1 MKFDK
6 LPYEN
11 LLKEIGCVADDLN
24 YDCYVVGGFV
34 RDLLLDRDNDDIDVV
49 VVGKGVEMAKTYVR
63 YLRSCGRKAK
73 YSLFENFGTAQV
85 KVEDPEYGELEVEFV
100 GARKESYERGSRKP
114 IVEEGTLKDDQLRRD
129 FTINAMAICLNR
141 KHFGKLV
148 DPFNGVDDLKRG
160 IIRTPVNPDITF
172 SDDPLRQ
179 LRAVRFAAKL
189 NFDID
194 KDTFE
199 GIQRNADRLSIISE
213 ERINVEL
220 MKILASDSPSKGIHL
235 LLDSGLLMKFL
246 PEVAKLNTDGR
257 TEKII
262 HGHKNIFGHTLEVLS
277 NVAAKTTNPWV
288 RLAALLHDIG
298 KIPTRKYVPGTGYTF
313 QGHETVG
320 ANMVDVIFRRLKL
333 PLDEHLTLVHNLV
346 KLHMRPQS
354 IAAEGV
360 TDSGVRRLVF
370 DADGHIDELLILAE
384 ADITTGKAWKK
395 QKFIEQYEELKK
407 RIEELKQADFV
418 RTFQPCVSGNDIMER
433 YGLSPSKKVGE
444 LKQII
449 KDAVLDGTVE
459 NTPQKLYEILDK
471 EMNYGI

>member
-1 MKFDK
+1 MTFKT
-6 LPYEN
+6 LPYQN
-11 LLKEIGCVADDLN
+11 ILQEIGYVADSLG
-24 YDCYVVGGFV
+24 YECYVVGGFV
-34 RDLLLDRDNDDIDVV
+34 RDLLLNRDNDDIDVV
-49 VVGKGVEMAKTYVR
+49 VVGKGVEMAKAYVN
-63 YLRSCGRKAK
+63 YLRDNGQKAK

-85 KVEDPEYGELEVEFV
+85 RAHDMEIEFV
-100 GARKESYERGSRKP
+100 GARKESYDRGSRKP

-129 FTINAMAICLNR
+129 FTINAMAICLNKR
-141 KHFGKLV
+141 HFGKLV
-148 DPFNGVDDLKRG
+148 DPFHGVDDLENR
-160 IIRTPVNPDITF
+160 IIRTPVKPDITF

-179 LRAVRFAAKL
+179 LRAVRFASKL

-194 KDTFE
+194 RDTFE
-199 GIQRNADRLSIISE
+199 GIKRNCDRLSIISE

-235 LLDSGLLMKFL
+235 LLDSGLLEKFL

-257 TEKII
+257 TEKIT
-262 HGHKNIFGHTLEVLS
+262 HGHKNIFDHTLEVLS
-277 NVAAKTTNPWV
+277 NVAINTKDPWV

-298 KIPTRKYVPGTGYTF
+298 KIPTRRYVPGSGYTF
-313 QGHETVG
+313 MGHETVG

-384 ADITTGKAWKK
+384 ADITTSKAWKK
-395 QKFIEQYEELKK
+395 EKFIAQYEELKR
-407 RIEELKQADFV
+407 RIEDLKQADFV

-433 YGLSPSKKVGE
+433 YGLPPCKKVGE

-459 NTPQKLYEILDK
+459 NTPEKLYEILDK
-471 EMNYGI
+471 EMNI

>member
-1 MKFDK
+1 MTFKT
-6 LPYEN
+6 LPYQTILE
-11 LLKEIGCVADDLN
+11 EIGHVADSLK
-24 YDCYVVGGFV
+24 YECYVVGGFV
-34 RDLLLDRDNDDIDVV
+34 RDLLLERDNDDIDVV
-49 VVGKGVEMAKTYVR
+49 VVGKGVEMAKAYVK
-63 YLRSCGRKAK
+63 YLRDNGRHAK

-85 KVEDPEYGELEVEFV
+85 RTGDLEVEFV

-114 IVEEGTLKDDQLRRD
+114 IVEEGTLHDDQLRRD
-129 FTINAMAICLNR
+129 FTINAMAICLNK

-148 DPFNGVDDLKRG
+148 DPFHGVDDLKRK

-194 KDTFE
+194 RDTFE

-235 LLDSGLLMKFL
+235 LLDSGLLEKFL
-246 PEVAKLNTDGR
+246 PEVSKLNTDGR
-257 TEKII
+257 TEKIT
-262 HGHKNIFGHTLEVLS
+262 HGHKNIFAHTLEVLS
-277 NVAAKTTNPWV
+277 NVSAKTTNPWI

-298 KIPTRKYVPGTGYTF
+298 KIPTRKYVLGNGYTF
-313 QGHETVG
+313 MGHETVG

-354 IAAEGV
+354 IASEGV

-370 DADGHIDELLILAE
+370 DADGHIDDLLILAE

-433 YGLSPSKKVGE
+433 YGLPPCKKVGE

-459 NTPQKLYEILDK
+459 NTPEKLYEILDK
-471 EMNYGI
+471 EMNYE